1 MDAGNHMR
9 RDTRANFGCTAL
21 PQAVGPLSA
30 TVLDILRSR
39 PALHGRPMEVPLC
52 EADPYGLD
60 LQLTLYVCYEL
71 HYRGFDGVNPR
82 WEWNPALLHLRGRLE
97 EMFHPGAAAL
107 QGQRVVGT
115 GAPCHTHRHTG
126 VVVGRGARPN

>member
-1 MDAGNHMR
+1 MMR
-9 RDTRANFGCTAL
+9 GITCGVTLAPTSVVPAL

-39 PALHGRPMEVPLC
+39 PVLHGRPMEVPLC

-82 WEWNPALLHLRGRLE
+82 WEWNPALLHVRGRLE
-97 EMFHPGAAAL
+97 EISTLMPLRFKGSVWWVRARLVTHIDTPGL
-107 QGQRVVGT
+107 SLVGV
-115 GAPCHTHRHTG
+115 RD
-126 VVVGRGARPN
+126 